1 MPPPCQAFATK
12 DLPAEVQVGPNGK
25 LRKTT
30 DGRRID
36 LLRDCELLELMQY
49 ECAVVNPEVR
59 NSPVQCWPVQR
70 LFRRCQD
77 KNGKFTVETTA
88 WEGVTASEMAA
99 STMPVSPPMFSQG
112 TAKSPAMVDKITRA

>member
-1 MPPPCQAFATK
+1 MAPPCETFPVQK
-12 DLPAEVQVGPNGK
+12 LPSEVQLGTNGK
-25 LRKTT
+25 LRKTV

-36 LLRDCELLELMQY
+36 LQKDCELLELMQY
-49 ECAVVNPEVR
+49 ECLVLHPEIP

-88 WEGVTASEMAA
+88 WEGVTAPD
-99 STMPVSPPMFSQG
+99 TMLLGQDSGRKIPIAG
-112 TAKSPAMVDKITRA
+112 AKTKTMSS